1 MAHFSELTVVF
12 GTYIEHI
19 LYISS
24 VQHFSVLTIVLI
36 TVSAQIKEAVLTGI
50 ALDDEKREEFNK
62 IEQVRFN
69 SLTLINVSMF
79 SDCLDLCLSQLLI
92 SQYY

>member
-1 MAHFSELTVVF
+1 MAHFSDLTVV
-12 GTYIEHI
+12 I
-19 LYISS
+19 S
-24 VQHFSVLTIVLI
+24 VQLFSVLTIVLI

-69 SLTLINVSMF
+69 SLTLINVSLF